1 MSLENRVCINSCEE
15 YDSRRIY
22 AVIQEQFRQ
31 LNAAELVKPGMKA
44 VIKPNLVLKSKP
56 EAAVVTHPLVVA
68 AVASCLQEL
77 GAEVLVAESPGG
89 LYTPGALRASY
100 HACGY
105 SDAAKS
111 YGFALNEDCSSR
123 ELKTPGGAVSKTFE
137 VIAPILDA
145 DLIVDVCKLKT
156 HCMMGLSAAVKNMFG
171 VVPGLMKPELHCR
184 FPEKAPFAE
193 MLVDLC
199 CGVRPHL
206 CVVDAI
212 TAMEG
217 NGPSGGNP
225 RFVGALLS
233 ARDPFYLDFLCAG
246 LVGMKTADI
255 PYLQAAH
262 NRGLCPAD
270 IDGLE
275 IIGENYRSFI
285 APDFVQPE
293 SKTSNFIE
301 HLPRFLQ
308 PLAARLATP
317 APRIRAKDCVGCG
330 KCAESC
336 PQHTIK
342 LENRRARID
351 YSHCIRCYCCHE
363 MCPQHVIDIKRMPL
377 FKL

>member
-1 MSLENRVCINSCEE
+1 MQV
-15 YDSRRIY
+15 
-22 AVIQEQFRQ
+22 
-31 LNAAELVKPGMKA
+31 
-44 VIKPNLVLKSKP
+44 
-56 EAAVVTHPLVVA
+56 
-68 AVASCLQEL
+68 
-77 GAEVLVAESPGG
+77 
-89 LYTPGALRASY
+89 
-100 HACGY
+100 

-233 ARDPFYLDFLCAG
+233 ARDPFYLDVLCAG
-246 LVGMKTADI
+246 LVGHEDSRHSLFAGSAQ
-255 PYLQAAH
+255 PGPLPS
-262 NRGLCPAD
+262 R
-270 IDGLE
+270 
-275 IIGENYRSFI
+275 YRRLGNHRRKLPLLYRAGFCSAGI
-285 APDFVQPE
+285 EDFQ
-293 SKTSNFIE
+293 
-301 HLPRFLQ
+301 L
-308 PLAARLATP
+308 
-317 APRIRAKDCVGCG
+317 
-330 KCAESC
+330 
-336 PQHTIK
+336 
-342 LENRRARID
+342 
-351 YSHCIRCYCCHE
+351 Y
-363 MCPQHVIDIKRMPL
+363 
-377 FKL
+377 

>member
-1 MSLENRVCINSCEE
+1 
-15 YDSRRIY
+15 
-22 AVIQEQFRQ
+22 
-31 LNAAELVKPGMKA
+31 
-44 VIKPNLVLKSKP
+44 
-56 EAAVVTHPLVVA
+56 
-68 AVASCLQEL
+68 
-77 GAEVLVAESPGG
+77 
-89 LYTPGALRASY
+89 
-100 HACGY
+100 
-105 SDAAKS
+105 
-111 YGFALNEDCSSR
+111 
-123 ELKTPGGAVSKTFE
+123 
-137 VIAPILDA
+137 
-145 DLIVDVCKLKT
+145 
-156 HCMMGLSAAVKNMFG
+156 
-171 VVPGLMKPELHCR
+171 
-184 FPEKAPFAE
+184 

-233 ARDPFYLDFLCAG
+233 ARDPFYLDVLCAG

-308 PLAARLATP
+308 PLAARLLP
-317 APRIRAKDCVGCG
+317 LRRESAPRIVSAAENAPKAARSIPLSLKIAAHGSTTAIASAAIAATR
-330 KCAESC
+330 CARS
-336 PQHTIK
+336 T
-342 LENRRARID
+342 
-351 YSHCIRCYCCHE
+351 S
-363 MCPQHVIDIKRMPL
+363 
-377 FKL
+377 

>member
-1 MSLENRVCINSCEE
+1 
-15 YDSRRIY
+15 
-22 AVIQEQFRQ
+22 
-31 LNAAELVKPGMKA
+31 
-44 VIKPNLVLKSKP
+44 
-56 EAAVVTHPLVVA
+56 
-68 AVASCLQEL
+68 
-77 GAEVLVAESPGG
+77 
-89 LYTPGALRASY
+89 
-100 HACGY
+100 
-105 SDAAKS
+105 
-111 YGFALNEDCSSR
+111 
-123 ELKTPGGAVSKTFE
+123 
-137 VIAPILDA
+137 
-145 DLIVDVCKLKT
+145 
-156 HCMMGLSAAVKNMFG
+156 
-171 VVPGLMKPELHCR
+171 
-184 FPEKAPFAE
+184 
-193 MLVDLC
+193 
-199 CGVRPHL
+199 
-206 CVVDAI
+206 
-212 TAMEG
+212 
-217 NGPSGGNP
+217 
-225 RFVGALLS
+225 
-233 ARDPFYLDFLCAG
+233 
-246 LVGMKTADI
+246 MKTADI